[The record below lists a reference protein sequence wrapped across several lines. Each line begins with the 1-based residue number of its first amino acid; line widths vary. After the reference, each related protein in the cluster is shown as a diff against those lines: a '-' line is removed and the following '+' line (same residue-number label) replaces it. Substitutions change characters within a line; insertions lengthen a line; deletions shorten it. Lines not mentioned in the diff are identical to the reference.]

1 MNILGIYY
9 LYNQN
14 LETENFFRNNKNC
27 VEGIGDVENEKLN
40 TWRKNNRLLGYM
52 DGNTAILGNTTILG
66 YTDPEDEK
74 LLVRIQI
81 LLWFKKFIYNRMR
94 DT

>member
-1 MNILGIYY
+1 
-9 LYNQN
+9 
-14 LETENFFRNNKNC
+14 
-27 VEGIGDVENEKLN
+27 
-40 TWRKNNRLLGYM
+40 M

-81 LLWFKKFIYNRMR
+81 LL
-94 DT
+94 

>member
-14 LETENFFRNNKNC
+14 LETENLFRNNKNC

-66 YTDPEDEK
+66 YTDSKSLFITEC
-74 LLVRIQI
+74 VI
-81 LLWFKKFIYNRMR
+81 LKVSECLSFFKKLFF
-94 DT
+94 T